1 MAANTLRKKNGRN
14 DTRYAIKTLSESLL
28 NDPERFVAGVI
39 DLAVETKFLAII
51 RHPNIIKMRA
61 VSSNS
66 PFSLGYFIVL
76 DRLYDTLTDRMR
88 AWKDQKS
95 NLSGFSRV
103 RDLKG
108 AKKKELWVERL
119 MVGYE
124 LTGALKYLHDNKYV
138 KHYE

>member
-1 MAANTLRKKNGRN
+1 MSKNYLRLKNGRN

-28 NDPERFVAGVI
+28 TEPERFVAGVI
-39 DLAVETKFLAII
+39 DLAVETKFLTII

-61 VSSNS
+61 VSTTS

-76 DRLYDTLTDRMR
+76 DRLYDTLTDRMK

-119 MVGYE
+119 MVAYE
-124 LTGALKYLHDNKYV
+124 LTGALKYLHDNK
-138 KHYE
+138 